1 MKRTLTT
8 LLAAAA
14 CAAAFAQQPAP
25 AADAAAPNPKTPAM
39 QIDDLLSGAG
49 AFFLAT
55 ADGDQPKLRPLGA
68 HHVVDGK
75 VWLGVGE
82 FKNVYRQLVANPKCE
97 VVALQPEGGKW
108 LRWTG
113 RAVFAEGAEREKLE
127 EVFLEGAPGLRK
139 IYDKSPGKR
148 MMCFTLADA
157 RAELIPLMPPGEVLL
172 DETAPAAP
180 APRKA
185 LVACFSATGTTK
197 GVAERLAAAIG
208 ADFFEI
214 VPEKPYTAADL
225 DWRDKKSRSSVEMA
239 DRASRPALSG
249 SAPALADYGTVYV
262 GFPIWWYR
270 EPSIVDTFVESNAA
284 ALAGK
289 TVVPF
294 ATSGGSGMGDST
306 KNLQALAPDAKVA
319 EGRRFRADVS
329 ADDLKAWAAGF

>member
-1 MKRTLTT
+1 MSTGDPP
-8 LLAAAA
+8 
-14 CAAAFAQQPAP
+14 PAP
-25 AADAAAPNPKTPAM
+25 RQCRGAIRPTQAD
-39 QIDDLLSGAG
+39 
-49 AFFLAT
+49 
-55 ADGDQPKLRPLGA
+55 
-68 HHVVDGK
+68 
-75 VWLGVGE
+75 
-82 FKNVYRQLVANPKCE
+82 
-97 VVALQPEGGKW
+97 
-108 LRWTG
+108 
-113 RAVFAEGAEREKLE
+113 RARRRE
-127 EVFLEGAPGLRK
+127 APGLRK

-172 DETAPAAP
+172 DETAAAAP

-185 LVACFSATGTTK
+185 PVACFSATGTTK

-239 DRASRPALSG
+239 DRASRPAIAG
-249 SAPALADYGTVYV
+249 ATPDLAGYSTVYV

-270 EPSIVDTFVESNAA
+270 EPSIVDTFVEGNAA

-294 ATSGGSGMGDST
+294 ATSGGSGMGDSA

-329 ADDLKAWAAGF
+329 ADDLAAWATSLR